1 MRQGWWIAVAVGLIA
16 AVTLSAPVGAALK
29 AAASDKAIFQAG
41 VLTAADGVPSTW
53 TSTRPKH
60 TNTGAKSL
68 KGIGSCKQ
76 IAAAD
81 DLAQHGPH
89 VDSPRFSDPAATA
102 GTTLAENTVY
112 AFKTVKGAQ
121 QYLSPLEASSAT
133 TCVEQSLIKASGGK
147 AQVTVTPISSLQG
160 VGVGYEARVAGA
172 DQAGNPVQVIDDL
185 IFVRVGRAVV
195 AFGFSNKDAFLP
207 QGPSIVGTVVSR
219 LASTGA

>member
-1 MRQGWWIAVAVGLIA
+1 MRQGRWIAVAVGVVA
-16 AVTLSAPVGAALK
+16 AAALSAPVGAAVK
-29 AAASDKAIFQAG
+29 AASDEAIFRAG
-41 VLTAADGVPSTW
+41 VLTAADGVPPTW

-68 KGIGSCKQ
+68 KGIASCKQ

-147 AQVTVTPISSLQG
+147 AQVTVTPISSFQG
-160 VGVGYEARVAGA
+160 VGVGYEARVTGA

-185 IFVRVGRAVV
+185 IFVHVRTSVGGVRLLEQGRVPPG
-195 AFGFSNKDAFLP
+195 
-207 QGPSIVGTVVSR
+207 GPLDRGHGGPR
-219 LASTGA
+219 LASTGS